1 MIIFFIIK
9 YFDLIKVDLS
19 EINMKMP
26 RNEMSRGKISLL
38 IFESIGYWLS

>member
-9 YFDLIKVDLS
+9 YFVFIKVDLA

-26 RNEMSRGKISLL
+26 RNEMSRGKISLF
-38 IFESIGYWLS
+38 IF